1 MKYTIIN
8 NKSKSILGQYVFKMK
23 ICNEEYISEKTM
35 WWSFDIKDIEKEI
48 KEHENNIQKQN

>member
-23 ICNEEYISEKTM
+23 ICNEEYISEKQCGGH
-35 WWSFDIKDIEKEI
+35 SILKILK
-48 KEHENNIQKQN
+48 KK